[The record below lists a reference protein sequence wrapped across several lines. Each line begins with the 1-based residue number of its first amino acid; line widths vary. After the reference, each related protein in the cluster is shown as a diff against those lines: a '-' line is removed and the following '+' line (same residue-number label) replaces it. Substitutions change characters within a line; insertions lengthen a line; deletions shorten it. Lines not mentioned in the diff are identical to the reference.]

1 LSPTGV
7 TVSPKRLQAQRLPQF
22 AQGYGREISYPPAE
36 PQPPAPTERSKQRQG
51 ALQRWQNEGF
61 AGHAHLGQDS
71 HSNEMPPDTPP
82 LMNAELVQL
91 QIRVIAL
98 ENLVI
103 ALFAQTSKRKLHLAR
118 EMAAYISPRR
128 GFTPHRLTIRA
139 AAQMINLVERAGYFR
154 VPRAN
159 E

>member
-1 LSPTGV
+1 M
-7 TVSPKRLQAQRLPQF
+7 PQF

-36 PQPPAPTERSKQRQG
+36 PQPPAPTESFSMPTRKLESSERSKQRQG